1 MNILNYF
8 RNFFARLRIA
18 NLSLVQIAS
27 DTKVEYRKLILKT
40 SCSLEIGRQSII
52 QSNIIFEREN
62 ARLKIGD
69 RVFIG
74 ASDLICAQNIEIG
87 DDVLISWGCTIV
99 DHNSHSIHWGERKN
113 DVVHWSQGKKE
124 WEHVKKAAVKVCD
137 KVWLGFNVIVL
148 KGVTIGEGAVVAAGS
163 VVTKDIPPYTIV
175 AGNPAKVVRKIN
187 ELKNDDN

>member
-18 NLSLVQIAS
+18 NLSLVQISS
-27 DTKVEYRKLILKT
+27 DTKVEYRKLILKKN
-40 SCSLEIGRQSII
+40 CSLEIGRQSIV
-52 QSNIIFEREN
+52 QSNIIFEREH
-62 ARLKIGD
+62 ARLKMGE

-99 DHNSHSIHWGERKN
+99 DHNSHSIHWSERKN
-113 DVVHWSQGKKE
+113 DVVHWSQGKKD
-124 WEHVKKAAVKVCD
+124 WEYVKNAAVKISD

-187 ELKNDDN
+187 ELKNDDS